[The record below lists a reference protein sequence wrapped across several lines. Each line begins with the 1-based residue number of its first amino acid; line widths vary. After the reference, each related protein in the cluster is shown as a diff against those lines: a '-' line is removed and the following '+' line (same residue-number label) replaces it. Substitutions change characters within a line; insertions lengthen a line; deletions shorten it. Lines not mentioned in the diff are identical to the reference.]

1 MNLETLADVLLW
13 ALVINAGLFVLYFVL
28 MLTAGDWVYR
38 THSRWFAMS
47 RETFDAI
54 HYCFMAA
61 YKTAILFFIL
71 VPYLAI
77 KIVQ

>member
-1 MNLETLADVLLW
+1 MDLAILANALLW
-13 ALVINAGLFVLYFVL
+13 SFVINLGLLVLYFVL
-28 MLTAGDWVYR
+28 TLAMGDWVYR
-38 THSRWFAMS
+38 VHSRWFRIS

-61 YKTAILFFIL
+61 YKTAILFFNL
-71 VPYLAI
+71 VPYIAV